1 MKKAIERSFSRASK
15 TYSSSSYVQ
24 TEVGIKLISDIFP
37 FVERRGGI
45 KHLLDLG
52 CGSGQLTTFLID
64 AFDVAEVTC
73 VDLSH
78 EMLLQARTQIEP
90 RVQRASFIRMD
101 IEHVPSVLGK
111 ERFDLIFSN
120 SVLHWLEDIEATLHG
135 IKSILTQDGVF
146 ACSIFTNGSLRQ
158 LNQCL
163 ELTRGESTAASKFR
177 SPQEVE
183 TLLTGVFRPLVCEK
197 ITFVRVY
204 KSILE
209 LLRNLKRSGVNPS
222 CRKKDSLILKE
233 DLKRL
238 EDCFMR
244 QFAGIVVS
252 FEVVV
257 FIGTQL
263 SNSIVKSL

>member
-24 TEVGIKLISDIFP
+24 TEVGLRLISDLFP
-37 FVERRGGI
+37 VMERREG
-45 KHLLDLG
+45 KKRLLDLG
-52 CGSGQLTTFLID
+52 CGSGQLTSLLVD
-64 AFDVAEVTC
+64 AFDMAEVTC

-78 EMLLQARTQIEP
+78 EMLLQARAQIEKK
-90 RVQRASFIRMD
+90 VQQVRFLRMD

-120 SVLHWLEDIEATLHG
+120 SVLHWLEDIESTLQG
-135 IKSILTQDGVF
+135 IKGLLTQDGVF
-146 ACSIFTNGSLRQ
+146 ACTIFTNGSLRQ

-163 ELTRGESTAASKFR
+163 ELTRGESTVASKFR
-177 SPQEVE
+177 SFQEVE
-183 TLLTGVFRPLVCEK
+183 ALLTGVFRPLVCEK
-197 ITFVRVY
+197 ITFIRAY
-204 KSILE
+204 KNILE

-222 CRKKDSLILKE
+222 CRKKDSFFLKE

-238 EDCFMR
+238 EDCFLR
-244 QFAGIVVS
+244 RFAGIVVS

-257 FIGTQL
+257 FIGTQI
-263 SNSIVKSL
+263 SNSIVKSP